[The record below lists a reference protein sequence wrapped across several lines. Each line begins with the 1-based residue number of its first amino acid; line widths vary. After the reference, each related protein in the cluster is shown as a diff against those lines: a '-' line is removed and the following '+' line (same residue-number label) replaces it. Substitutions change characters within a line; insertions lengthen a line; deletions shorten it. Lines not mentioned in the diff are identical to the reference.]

1 MMDFARARR
10 AMVDGQLLA
19 GGVLDQRI
27 LSAMGRVPRELF
39 VPEAR
44 RALSYLDEAVAVSPT
59 RLMPDPAG
67 LGRLIQL
74 AEVGS
79 RDVVL
84 DIACGTGYSTAV
96 LAALANGVV
105 ALEDDPALVEAANAN
120 LVALDIGNAAVVEGP
135 LTGGIAREA
144 PFDVIVIG
152 GAVDTVPD
160 ALLDQLGEGGRLV
173 AAIGHGNAGVAHLF
187 VRGEGT
193 VTRSAHFNLS
203 LPALAAFAREETFRF

>member
-1 MMDFARARR
+1 MMDFTRARR

-27 LSAMGRVPRELF
+27 LSAMGRVPREIF

-44 RALSYLDEAVAVSPT
+44 RALSYLDDAIAVSPT

-67 LGRLIQL
+67 LALLIPL

-79 RDVVL
+79 ADVVL

-120 LVALDIGNAAVVEGP
+120 LVALDIGNGAVVHGP
-135 LTGGIAREA
+135 LTGGIPREA
-144 PFDVIVIG
+144 PFDVIVIN
-152 GAVDTVPD
+152 GAVDVVPQ
-160 ALLDQLGEGGRLV
+160 ALLDQLAEGGRLV
-173 AAIGHGNAGVAHLF
+173 AAIGHGGAGVAHLF
-187 VRGEGT
+187 LRGQGT
-193 VTRSAHFNLS
+193 VTQSAHFNLS
-203 LPALAAFAREETFRF
+203 LPPLAAFAQEKTFRF